1 MTLKWNNLNFHMK
14 CFPLNTKKK
23 KNNSANRIYGQTT
36 PVTPLV
42 KQLKP
47 TRQELFHI
55 SKWKLKY
62 HQ

>member
-1 MTLKWNNLNFHMK
+1 MEQSQFSHEMLPFEYKQ
-14 CFPLNTKKK
+14 
-23 KNNSANRIYGQTT
+23 KNNSANHIYGQTT

-55 SKWKLKY
+55 AKWKMKY